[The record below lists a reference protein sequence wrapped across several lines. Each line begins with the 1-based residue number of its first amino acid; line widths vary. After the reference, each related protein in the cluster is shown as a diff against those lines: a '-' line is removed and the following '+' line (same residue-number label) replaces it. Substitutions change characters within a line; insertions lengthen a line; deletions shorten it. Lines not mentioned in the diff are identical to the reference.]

1 MGVNNESYDI
11 GFIVAIQIIPKATAA
26 LGLATL
32 TFRWNDGVARS
43 KVILCALTSLASLG
57 EEVFPV
63 VQASGTNMTMEAV
76 LVGSGAQFNIGL
88 GFA

>member
-1 MGVNNESYDI
+1 M
-11 GFIVAIQIIPKATAA
+11 T
-26 LGLATL
+26 
-32 TFRWNDGVARS
+32 GVARS